1 MSKRRSSK
9 SKQTKD
15 SYAAKQLYAIAAPD
29 DLEIGNTAPGSQ
41 IGETLAEEPEQLI
54 GRVLEVPLSD
64 LTGNFSLIYVKLQF
78 QITDVVGKTCKTKF
92 KGHSYA
98 MDYLRSLVKRRRT
111 RVDAIDNIITADGV
125 QMRITTTAF
134 TTHRAKSSIKY
145 AIRKII
151 ANFIRE
157 RSRALNFAEM
167 TTQILKGTLN
177 SELYDLCKNIFP
189 LSNVEVQKSK
199 VVTKWVDAS

>member
-1 MSKRRSSK
+1 LSKRRSK
-9 SKQTKD
+9 SKQAKD
-15 SYAAKQLYAIAAPD
+15 SFATKQLYAIAAPE

-41 IGETLAEEPEQLI
+41 IGETIAVEPEQLI
-54 GRVLEVPLSD
+54 GRILEVPLSS

-78 QITDVVGKTCKTKF
+78 QITDIVGKTCKTKF

-111 RVDAIDNIITADGV
+111 RVDAVDNIMTADGI

-134 TTHRAKSSIKY
+134 TTHRAKSSIKFALRR
-145 AIRKII
+145 AISKHISEKG
-151 ANFIRE
+151 ND
-157 RSRALNFAEM
+157 LNFSDI

-177 SELYDLCKNIFP
+177 AELYDLCRIIFP
-189 LSNVEVQKSK
+189 VSNVEVQKSK
-199 VVTKWVDAS
+199 VVTKWVAAS